1 MNWWQEFLNRNQNKV
16 NDPFATEIVTNAYAP
31 QRSNTPRI
39 PPYARTRN
47 PLTSFLFDS
56 ANPTILPSDDPRIRD
71 EAQRQRAAELRG
83 GFPSLSDVFIPGKEE
98 RFKQRMASEYG
109 SDVIPDFSGRESLF
123 APSVI
128 PAQIRS
134 GIGGGK
140 DRMEPI
146 VDNKLNPQITLP
158 DVRPTEEQE
167 KGTPELKELYGKFS
181 RDPEARKK
189 EYINQLN
196 KIYTNAMILNA
207 VAQLTGGQSQ
217 ANAYIR
223 MATSKMDAIAKYDEE
238 SRLQKI
244 WENVFF
250 SGGEFNRPTDYQEAY
265 DRAIKLG
272 ATPKEAQEVASSAYA
287 KPSST
292 GSRIGATEQAQISS
306 IARAGFGN
314 TQYTQEQ
321 LKEIREIISKPNG
334 IYDLQER
341 YPELVDEYIKQKNER
356 SNNLS
361 AGLAAISGLGN
372 TVATGRRLSS
382 SAPDADVIGSE

>member
-1 MNWWQEFLNRNQNKV
+1 MSWWQELLKGYQDKV

-31 QRSNTPRI
+31 SRSNTPRI

-47 PLTSFLFDS
+47 PLTSFLFGS
-56 ANPTILPSDDPRIRD
+56 ANPTILSSDDPRVRD
-71 EAQRQRAAELRG
+71 EVQRKRAAELRG
-83 GFPSLSDVFIPGKEE
+83 RPPSLSDVFIPGKEE
-98 RFKQRMASEYG
+98 RFTKRMASEYG
-109 SDVIPDFSGRESLF
+109 SDVISDFSGRESVF
-123 APSVI
+123 APNVVSS
-128 PAQIRS
+128 QTRS
-134 GIGGGK
+134 GMGGGK
-140 DRMEPI
+140 DRMEI
-146 VDNKLNPQITLP
+146 GVNKETPLP
-158 DVRPTEEQE
+158 DIRPTEEQE
-167 KGTPELKELYGKFS
+167 KIKPELKEIYGKFS

-207 VAQLTGGQSQ
+207 MAQLTGGQSQ

-238 SRLQKI
+238 SRLQQI
-244 WENVFF
+244 WKNVFF
-250 SGGEFNRPTDYQEAY
+250 FGGEFNRPTDYQEAY

-272 ATPKEAQEVASSAYA
+272 ATPKEAQEIASSAYA

-306 IARAGFGN
+306 IARSGFGN

-341 YPELVDEYIKQKNER
+341 YPELVDEYIRKKNER
-356 SNNLS
+356 SNNIS
-361 AGLAAISGLGN
+361 ASLAAITALGG
-372 TVATGRRLSS
+372 TTTGTRLPSS
-382 SAPDADVIGSE
+382 TTPQASVVGAE